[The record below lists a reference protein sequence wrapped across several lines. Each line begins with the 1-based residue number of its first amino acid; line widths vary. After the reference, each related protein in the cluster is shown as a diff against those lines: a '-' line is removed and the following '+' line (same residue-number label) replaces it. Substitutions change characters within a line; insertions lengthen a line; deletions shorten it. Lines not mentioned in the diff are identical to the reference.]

1 MEQSSVG
8 RRSSLPLTPA
18 TSSQGSPDTPSSRF
32 GIPDELLPSN
42 RIQDASLYL
51 VDARYAPPSVNG
63 GSRVGL
69 AAELPHADAR
79 FLPPSLQQANTTAS
93 VAALRGGR
101 PGTIS
106 SARPSSALWRPPLSR
121 CGVASAGYWPGDP
134 LTLSHVEVKCTSSS
148 SSESHSDDESSGDG
162 GGAVVPVSAPPET
175 GKGAEPDLRYD
186 SQGSDLEME
195 ALQDRRQALPT
206 GPHTAVP
213 DRQEHADVPAEG
225 DAAEATASGGARA
238 RGTRQAPC
246 GTGRVSLPRKSLA
259 SSGSGSAVGIGAL
272 GPGGRGGTG
281 GGHPLPEGK
290 QCDED
295 GPPRRHRW
303 WQFWLPVCVMLLLLM
318 LTAIV
323 LMASGAISTHRC
335 DTGPGIPGLP
345 SSWGSTGLLPE
356 GETAPPPPIP
366 PPLPPPPPPP
376 YTPPAQPPS
385 PSSPVPPPALPPSSP
400 VLNPPP
406 TQPPSPASLPPPPP
420 APAPTS
426 SDPPAP
432 RPPPQTRLQQLQ
444 ADLGTL
450 LRLSEQDLTAEPP
463 RPPPGAA
470 RRSILRGP
478 GAEGCVDTGNTSPGE
493 LLQVAVSQL
502 RSMGELVAHLS
513 QEALGGGAT
522 PQGSSYGHAA
532 ALGATLQAAVGR
544 AHNDTAALQA
554 VRLDILRVQQSLE
567 VRTRCFE
574 PAQLDADFLAAF
586 EGLPLTA
593 PSSAADP
600 GEGAH
605 PVFDMDREIEL
616 VADGNTTYR
625 QLAEELRGRLSNDQ
639 GVEAFLQPY
648 ADFLQVH
655 GHAVLAGMDVG
666 GRYQEWAYMDSALQS
681 PARVMLLRACAQAVR
696 LAGGSAVGGCS
707 GAATGGSQQGA
718 QHPAEML
725 SVRMAPQD
733 TEGRLAGGLS
743 PAGLAAFLA
752 AAARQSVAV
761 RRRFVAVWDALAPYY
776 RQLCDPGSAEY
787 FSMRAC
793 AALQRLGN
801 LEAAYEGL
809 LVRRCRRLETSD
821 SLAYQGMM
829 TVEGDGGA
837 GAHALVRFR
846 CAVLQAGCT
855 RHRDCRAAAPG
866 RCYCYGSSCI
876 AAAAEVPFSAPPR
889 RYASVQREQGSADPR
904 QEPNDSCYWLAP
916 SRVCRCKLADGNYYS
931 PSQAGDD
938 GTPLITLWQ
947 QITG

>member
-1 MEQSSVG
+1 MRSDVSRAACLVRNAASGLRCGWLLSFCVVRQSSWLTAT
-8 RRSSLPLTPA
+8 RRTGSWQRSCEAGCPTTRVNSNPVRTSIRSVLTTA
-18 TSSQGSPDTPSSRF
+18 TDQCWCPRASP
-32 GIPDELLPSN
+32 
-42 RIQDASLYL
+42 
-51 VDARYAPPSVNG
+51 
-63 GSRVGL
+63 GL
-69 AAELPHADAR
+69 AALD
-79 FLPPSLQQANTTAS
+79 
-93 VAALRGGR
+93 ALR
-101 PGTIS
+101 
-106 SARPSSALWRPPLSR
+106 
-121 CGVASAGYWPGDP
+121 C
-134 LTLSHVEVKCTSSS
+134 
-148 SSESHSDDESSGDG
+148 
-162 GGAVVPVSAPPET
+162 VS
-175 GKGAEPDLRYD
+175 
-186 SQGSDLEME
+186 
-195 ALQDRRQALPT
+195 
-206 GPHTAVP
+206 
-213 DRQEHADVPAEG
+213 
-225 DAAEATASGGARA
+225 DAA
-238 RGTRQAPC
+238 C
-246 GTGRVSLPRKSLA
+246 
-259 SSGSGSAVGIGAL
+259 
-272 GPGGRGGTG
+272 
-281 GGHPLPEGK
+281 
-290 QCDED
+290 C
-295 GPPRRHRW
+295 
-303 WQFWLPVCVMLLLLM
+303 
-318 LTAIV
+318 
-323 LMASGAISTHRC
+323 
-335 DTGPGIPGLP
+335 
-345 SSWGSTGLLPE
+345 
-356 GETAPPPPIP
+356 
-366 PPLPPPPPPP
+366 
-376 YTPPAQPPS
+376 
-385 PSSPVPPPALPPSSP
+385 
-400 VLNPPP
+400 
-406 TQPPSPASLPPPPP
+406 
-420 APAPTS
+420 
-426 SDPPAP
+426 
-432 RPPPQTRLQQLQ
+432 
-444 ADLGTL
+444 
-450 LRLSEQDLTAEPP
+450 
-463 RPPPGAA
+463 AA
-470 RRSILRGP
+470 
-478 GAEGCVDTGNTSPGE
+478 
-493 LLQVAVSQL
+493 
-502 RSMGELVAHLS
+502 
-513 QEALGGGAT
+513 
-522 PQGSSYGHAA
+522 
-532 ALGATLQAAVGR
+532 
-544 AHNDTAALQA
+544 
-554 VRLDILRVQQSLE
+554 
-567 VRTRCFE
+567 
-574 PAQLDADFLAAF
+574 
-586 EGLPLTA
+586 
-593 PSSAADP
+593 
-600 GEGAH
+600 
-605 PVFDMDREIEL
+605 
-616 VADGNTTYR
+616 
-625 QLAEELRGRLSNDQ
+625 

-829 TVEGDGGA
+829 AVEGDGGA